1 MTLVQHVLIKSCFF
15 VFFSEPTVR
24 ELTPEPAAARE
35 PNPEITSIYKPDL
48 ARKSL
53 SAVSA
58 AAASFEKSVESPLS
72 FGSSIGGKMKRDKS
86 YSLRASSGTRGNNNV
101 EEEVRF
107 LFQLLLMGSCLE
119 YTLQ

>member
-15 VFFSEPTVR
+15 VFFSEPTVH

-35 PNPEITSIYKPDL
+35 PTPEIISIYKPDL

-58 AAASFEKSVESPLS
+58 AASSEKNVGSPLS

-86 YSLRASSGTRGNNNV
+86 YSLRASSGTRGNDNV

-107 LFQLLLMGSCLE
+107 LFKLLLIGSCLE